1 MSNRENPFISVI
13 VPVYNT
19 APYLERCLDSL
30 RAQTLENMEFLLI
43 DDGSTDASGEI
54 IDRFGAADPR
64 FRCIHQENRGFAGAR
79 NRGLD
84 EARGEFIGFV
94 DSDDWIDPLM
104 YRKLFDAH
112 LACPEADIVQCA
124 YCHEYPEDGLT
135 VAADNAWVRSLLR
148 RTGGKMRGAE
158 ALLLDDSTVWNRIYR
173 RSMLETKGLRFD
185 AAMAFGE
192 DCYFYFTA
200 MASAERIAAIGDILY
215 HYRRNRPGSQVVSGD
230 RRVFAYF
237 TVLEGAARF
246 AAEHGMRELEPWINH
261 LCLSYPAWGFERLQP
276 ELREEYF
283 GCYRSFLRD
292 AGISSASPIA
302 YPPLGGGMMRDLRY
316 LLLRILH
323 PLTRRAIL
331 RNHYAAFCRIV
342 AVRRFLA
349 ELPLKLRRRRRNG

>member
-1 MSNRENPFISVI
+1 MSNSGKPFISVI

-19 APYLERCLDSL
+19 APYLECCLGSL
-30 RAQTLENMEFLLI
+30 RGQTLENMEFLVI
-43 DDGSTDASGEI
+43 DDGSTDGSGEI

-94 DSDDWIDPLM
+94 DSDDWIDPGM
-104 YRKLFDAH
+104 YRKLYDAH
-112 LACPEADIVQCA
+112 LGCPDADIVQCA
-124 YCHEYPEDGLT
+124 YCHEYPEEGLT
-135 VAADNAWVRSLLR
+135 VAADNTWVLKLLR
-148 RTGGKMRGAE
+148 RTGGKLEGAE

-173 RSMLETKGLRFD
+173 RTMLEAKRLRFD
-185 AAMAFGE
+185 PAMAFGE

-200 MASAERIAAIGDILY
+200 MASAGGFAAIGDRLY

-237 TVLEGAARF
+237 TVLAEAARF
-246 AAEHGMRELEPWINH
+246 AAERGMKELEPWINH
-261 LCLSYPAWGFERLQP
+261 LRLSYPAWGFERLQP

-283 GCYRSFLRD
+283 ACYRKFLLD
-292 AGISSASPIA
+292 AGVSADSPVA
-302 YPPLGGGMMRDLRY
+302 YPPMGGGLVRDLRY

-331 RNHYAAFCRIV
+331 NDDFAAFCRIV
-342 AVRRFLA
+342 AMRRFLA
-349 ELPLKLRRRRRNG
+349 ELPLELRRRKG